1 MESKTSPPAR
11 IRKRVSYRDYAELV
25 SVLLDQ
31 PTVGELVEW
40 FYHKIDR
47 KHGYG
52 TETIADA
59 AYESRQLFKKDYG
72 SCKWRISLLPVD
84 KKGKMKQFLV

>member
-1 MESKTSPPAR
+1 MEDKTSPPTR
-11 IRKRVSYRDYAELV
+11 IRKRVSYRDYAELI

-40 FYHKIDR
+40 LHHKIDR

-52 TETIADA
+52 SEVIADA
-59 AYESRQLFKKDYG
+59 AFESLQLFLRDYG
-72 SCKWRISLLPVD
+72 SCRNRISLW
-84 KKGKMKQFLV
+84 LVNEKV